1 MMMLMLMEMMCVPF
15 LFGSLSIN
23 DFFFDLTGKE
33 KKTEKRDFHIL
44 NLISLLSNSK
54 FISISITI
62 TI

>member
-1 MMMLMLMEMMCVPF
+1 MPF